1 MKKALSRRA
10 ANVLLNLKYE
20 RKPGSG
26 PLDMEF
32 TEISD
37 EVLRE
42 KIMSGKIDLKKKR
55 GFGEKV
61 GKEIFEHL
69 GIPES
74 LLSPKKKWKFDPY
87 TGLPIYRP

>member
-55 GFGEKV
+55 GFGEKT
-61 GKEIFEHL
+61 GKEIFEYL
-69 GIPES
+69 KIPES
-74 LLSPKKKWKFDPY
+74 FFPTKKKWNFDPW
-87 TGLPIYRP
+87 TGKPINKP